1 MDFLMALLVRG
12 VSDDSV
18 SESIEDD
25 LLDQAVADGL
35 ATADER
41 DILKTDLATSR
52 GGCGS
57 DIAEMYLLGNG
68 VRRDHSLAIQWHFL
82 SGVHGSDTSARFCA
96 RWLASHVLDAVS
108 KSEHARREQGHCIG
122 HPWLAEALAAV
133 TWWSAWSG
141 RETEAISEPMQEH
154 RYFVAGTPAR
164 ILSHAVEGLRTRAG
178 RSLKDFFLGR
188 HGDSAVKE
196 PEKPKTSV
204 AEERKAKL
212 RKLKEDT
219 QRLLREAAQENAEK
233 VAAKAGTLK
242 QGLEYD
248 PNEGWGDDDA
258 PEDPMVDVV
267 TYSPGAAPTLRPA
280 LDPIVAGPKGG
291 GIPDSFLVLNEPL
304 PVPLVDD
311 LDSLEASLLGEF
323 PYAERAIGMIMR
335 DLRIRRQWGRDSF
348 VIRPT
353 LLVGPPGTGKTRLMS
368 RLGSLSGVRH
378 RIVPCAGSS
387 DNRDIEGTS
396 KGFSSANPSFF
407 ARFLASEGVGGGLIG
422 FDEIDKASSGN
433 QNGSVRDSLI
443 NVLQGAFYDP
453 YLQTRLDLSGCSFLA
468 TANDTKHL
476 PMPLLSRF
484 RIVEVPQPGVEH
496 LPGLI
501 RGIRVD
507 LASEYDIDPRFLPEF
522 GDAEHVLLEQHYRK
536 HRSVRSLRRAVEVI
550 LDHAD
555 RTRVLN

>member
-52 GGCGS
+52 GGAGS
-57 DIAEMYLLGNG
+57 DIASMYLLGDG
-68 VRRDHSLAIQWHFL
+68 VRRDHSLAVQWHFL
-82 SGVHGSDTSARFCA
+82 AGVHGSDTSARFCA
-96 RWLASHVLDAVS
+96 RWLASHVMDAVS

-164 ILSHAVEGLRTRAG
+164 ILSHAVEGMRTRAG
-178 RSLKDFFLGR
+178 RSLKDFLFGR
-188 HGDSAVKE
+188 RGESTVKE
-196 PEKPKTSV
+196 PETV
-204 AEERKAKL
+204 AEGRKAKL
-212 RKLKEDT
+212 QGLKKDAER
-219 QRLLREAAQENAEK
+219 QLREAAQRNARA
-233 VAAKAGTLK
+233 VAERSKTIEDGLKA
-242 QGLEYD
+242 D
-248 PNEGWGDDDA
+248 PYQGWGEDGE
-258 PEDPMVDVV
+258 PEDPMVEVV
-267 TYSPGAAPTLRPA
+267 TYDDGDSPKLRVA
-280 LDPIVAGPKGG
+280 LDPVVAGPKGG

-304 PVPLVDD
+304 PVPVIED
-311 LDSLEASLLGEF
+311 LDALEAGLLSEF
-323 PYAERAIGMIMR
+323 PYAERAVGIIMR
-335 DLRIRRQWGRDSF
+335 DLRIRKSWGRDSF

-368 RLGSLSGVRH
+368 RLGALSGVRH

-453 YLQTRLDLSGCSFLA
+453 YLQTRLDLSRCSFLA